1 MKIVSLI
8 PARGGSKEV
17 PMKNIINVNGKP
29 LLSYSALESQKSI
42 SSETWVST
50 DCKKIKSTA
59 IEYGCSVIDRPK
71 EISTD
76 NSKSEDALIHFAKN
90 VPFDILVFIQA
101 TSPLI
106 TSEEINRGINMVK
119 SKQYDSCFAASRES
133 WLPRWTIDGQPH
145 LWDINNRPMRQ
156 DVDDLYIESG
166 GLYVTTRDQL
176 INNNRRYGGKI
187 GIIEVPAYK
196 NLDINSYDDIIIV
209 ESILKS
215 LNQ

>member
-1 MKIVSLI
+1 
-8 PARGGSKEV
+8 
-17 PMKNIINVNGKP
+17 
-29 LLSYSALESQKSI
+29 
-42 SSETWVST
+42 
-50 DCKKIKSTA
+50 
-59 IEYGCSVIDRPK
+59 
-71 EISTD
+71 
-76 NSKSEDALIHFAKN
+76 
-90 VPFDILVFIQA
+90 
-101 TSPLI
+101 
-106 TSEEINRGINMVK
+106 
-119 SKQYDSCFAASRES
+119 
-133 WLPRWTIDGQPH
+133 
-145 LWDINNRPMRQ
+145 MRQ